1 MRWNPRWHG
10 SIHLPAARDRT
21 SCKSELP
28 AGAAGSARRP
38 AAELVRRAGLLGL
51 IWLACGFA
59 RAEPYR
65 WNIPDWA
72 PPPAVPGD
80 NPMNASKV
88 ELGRRLFYDRRLSIN
103 GTISC
108 ASCHQQDRAFTDG
121 NRVSVGVTG
130 QPGIRNAMSLT
141 NVAFLSTLTWANPS
155 LTRLELQAIRPLLN
169 QHPVEMGMYGKEP
182 ELIGKVASDT
192 DYPRLF
198 RAAFPETKG
207 RIDLSSIVR
216 ALAAFGRTLLSFNS
230 AYDRYKFGGDASA
243 LSDSAKR
250 GEALFYSDRLNCG
263 RCHSGFNF
271 TDNTYR
277 GGPRPNAVFHNTG
290 LYNVDGNGSY
300 PKEDAG
306 LRLRTRAPG
315 DEGRFRTPTLRNIA
329 LTAPYMHDG
338 SIATLPEVIRD
349 HYAKGGMAAHSGQG
363 ASPLRNPLVAGF
375 SISEAELDELIAF
388 LDSLTDHEFVTSEKL
403 SDPFAAPR
411 R

>member
-1 MRWNPRWHG
+1 MMGQATTTRHFREHG
-10 SIHLPAARDRT
+10 AGTAARF
-21 SCKSELP
+21 CWILN
-28 AGAAGSARRP
+28 
-38 AAELVRRAGLLGL
+38 L
-51 IWLACGFA
+51 IATICMGIGIA

-130 QPGIRNAMSLT
+130 QPGVRNAMTLT

-243 LSDSAKR
+243 LSDAARR
-250 GEALFYSDRLNCG
+250 GETLFFSDRFNCG
-263 RCHSGFNF
+263 RCHSGINF
-271 TDNTYR
+271 TDSTYR

-300 PKEDAG
+300 PKADGG
-306 LRLRTRAPG
+306 LRIRTRAPG

-375 SISEAELDELIAF
+375 SISAAELDELIAF
-388 LDSLTDHEFVTSEKL
+388 LESLTDHEFVTSEEF